1 MIAIPPALARS
12 VLDDAPD
19 AMIIIDAFGIVWF
32 ANRQVSAL
40 FGYAHGEIIGESV
53 EKLIPERFRTQHVA
67 QRGHFLNNVRVR
79 AMSASLELFGQRRD
93 GSEFPLEV
101 SLSPVEDVGRTL
113 VAAAIRD
120 VSDRKEVEAELTV
133 AREAIEAMR
142 EMAERANAD
151 KTRMLRAGHDLRRPL
166 QKVELLNA
174 ALRRI
179 VGDPA
184 AVDALSQQA
193 QALGAL
199 SRVLDALLDDPEPV
213 DKH

>member
-1 MIAIPPALARS
+1 
-12 VLDDAPD
+12 
-19 AMIIIDAFGIVWF
+19 
-32 ANRQVSAL
+32 
-40 FGYAHGEIIGESV
+40 
-53 EKLIPERFRTQHVA
+53 
-67 QRGHFLNNVRVR
+67 VR

-166 QKVELLNA
+166 QTVELLNA

-193 QALGAL
+193 QAIGAL
-199 SRVLDALLDDPEPV
+199 SRVLDALLNDPEPV